1 MSPETPHTS
10 RHNRTN
16 RFRRLVVM
24 AAAAAG
30 LAATSLTV
38 APPEPA
44 AAASPPVTS
53 VLCGQPGA
61 DLVRLYRAFF
71 GRVPD
76 QSGLQYWSD
85 QYLMSDMANVAYWM
99 SQSTEYQQ
107 TWVGTS
113 DRDYVSR
120 LLYQNLLQREP
131 DAGGFEF
138 WLNDLAK
145 AGRVDQVRFWVQQP
159 ELVANHPVV
168 EPEVCRQNGVTLR
181 DIPGGRAADVN
192 YLVADLKTS
201 ASRCSVASINANW
214 LTLSNNQ
221 PIGLGV
227 IDGKQVPG
235 GVDRQDRGVIGER
248 YRPNGPIAELTHDWD
263 NAYLTHNLAQK
274 GNFMLEVERDWQR
287 DGMTDP
293 NGYRWAASGIVMA
306 IKGQIS
312 VTDAVINASAYTML
326 TTRHSFVAFKAPSTV
341 TFGSTTSMTAPQMRD
356 WLLDQG
362 YTDIVKMDGGASVEF
377 NEGGRVTVAGTS
389 RAIPVW
395 LGVGC

>member
-1 MSPETPHTS
+1 M
-10 RHNRTN
+10 RRWRRT
-16 RFRRLVVM
+16 LGLTLAALGM
-24 AAAAAG
+24 AAST
-30 LAATSLTV
+30 LAIS
-38 APPEPA
+38 PPEPA

-71 GRVPD
+71 GRAPD
-76 QSGLQYWSD
+76 QAGLQYWSD
-85 QYLMSDMANVAYWM
+85 QYLMSDMANVAVWM

-107 TWVGTS
+107 AWAGTTN
-113 DRDYVSR
+113 DDYIRR
-120 LLYQNLLQREP
+120 LLYRNLLEREP
-131 DAGGFEF
+131 DAGGIDF
-138 WLNDLAK
+138 WMNDLAK
-145 AGRVDQVRFWVQQP
+145 VSRVDQVRFWIQQP

-168 EPEVCRQNGVTLR
+168 EPAPCSQSGVTLR

-192 YLVADLKTS
+192 YLVADLQTN

-214 LTLSNNQ
+214 LTLGNSQ
-221 PIGLGV
+221 PIGIGV
-227 IDGKQVPG
+227 IDGRSVPG

-248 YRPNGPIAELTHDWD
+248 YRPNGPIDEFTYSWD
-263 NAYLTHNLAQK
+263 GAHLNANLASK
-274 GNFMLEVERDWQR
+274 GNFVLEVERDWQLS
-287 DGMTDP
+287 GATDP

-312 VTDAVINASAYTML
+312 VTDALINANAYTML
-326 TTRHSFVAFKAPSTV
+326 TQRHSFVAFKAPSTV

-356 WLLDQG
+356 WLLGQG

-377 NEGGRVTVAGTS
+377 NEGGRATVAGTN
-389 RAIPVW
+389 RNIPVW